1 MRRFLVLSMMISGLL
16 TIIGGIAEASP
27 RHGGQPVFHIA
38 MAIIFIVLSLCHIW
52 LNRRAVVKYISG
64 GK

>member
-1 MRRFLVLSMMISGLL
+1 MRRFLALAMMFSGLL

-27 RHGGQPVFHIA
+27 RHGGQPVFHITT
-38 MAIIFIVLSLCHIW
+38 AIIFIVLSLWHIW
-52 LNRRAVVKYISG
+52 LNRKAVLKYVGI